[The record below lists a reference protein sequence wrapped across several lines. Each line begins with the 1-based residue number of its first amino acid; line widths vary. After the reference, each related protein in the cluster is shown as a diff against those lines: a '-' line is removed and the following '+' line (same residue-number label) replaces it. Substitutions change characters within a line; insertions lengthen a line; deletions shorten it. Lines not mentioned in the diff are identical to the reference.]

1 MGNPVSDSLHPLVGG
16 FADAGTYDLGRPRY
30 EAEVVQAIAE
40 ALGTAPGAPVL
51 ELGAGTGQL
60 SVALVAAGFEL
71 SAVEPLAETRAILA
85 RAIGDQ
91 RVHAGV
97 AEAIPLPDG
106 SVDAVLAADSFHWFD
121 QRRALPEIR
130 RVLRPGGGVAILRS
144 LPRFQRPWGHEL
156 GGLLAQAR
164 PVHPAFDGEGPAVAL
179 SEQAGFEAVQE
190 MTLTSHQVSDRQR
203 LLAYVASISWI
214 GALDGPDRANL
225 LARAAEILEQ
235 HQVGELTLQ
244 IDHHIWAARLR

>member
-1 MGNPVSDSLHPLVGG
+1 MSNPGGHSLHPLVEG
-16 FADAGTYDLGRPRY
+16 FADAAVYDMGRPRY
-30 EAEVVQAIAE
+30 GAEVVQAITE

-60 SVALVAAGFEL
+60 SVALMAAGFEL
-71 SAVEPLAETRAILA
+71 SAVEPLAETRAMLA
-85 RAIGDQ
+85 GAIGAE

-106 SVDAVLAADSFHWFD
+106 SVDAVVAADSFHWFD
-121 QRRALPEIR
+121 HTRALPEIR

-144 LPRFQRPWGHEL
+144 LPRFQRPWGHDL

-164 PVHPAFDGEGPAVAL
+164 PLHPAYDGEGPAFAL
-179 SEQAGFEAVQE
+179 SEHGGYGPVREI
-190 MTLTSHQVSDRQR
+190 TLTSHQASDRRR
-203 LLAYVASISWI
+203 LLAYVASVSWI
-214 GALDGPDRANL
+214 GALGGSDRAAL
-225 LARAAEILEQ
+225 LARAEEILEQ